1 MAVGRPR
8 CAVVGGANI
17 DIGGFP
23 EGIVAIGD
31 SNPGRVRLSAGGV
44 GRNIACNLA
53 RLGVETHLVTALG
66 TDAFTA
72 PIRQDCAKAGVSLDH
87 ALTFEGEASSVYLY
101 IADNSGDMRMAV
113 NDMALCARL
122 TPEALADRLAWLNTM
137 DAVILDANLPPETLE
152 WLAAKLQP
160 PIIADAVSAAKVRRL
175 QPTLPRLRALKPNA
189 LEASALTGMPV
200 NDDEAVKAAVRR
212 LVAMGVQRVFVTL
225 GERGVCCADADALCF
240 IPAPAI
246 HMVNTTGAGD
256 AFTAA
261 LAWAE
266 LGGMNLEDSARAG
279 LAAAALAS
287 EAAETVSPDVSP
299 EAVTARMK
307 TINTRRTSS

>member
-1 MAVGRPR
+1 MRSKKPR
-8 CAVVGGANI
+8 CAVIGGANI

-23 EGIVAIGD
+23 EGLVAMGD

-53 RLGVETHLVTALG
+53 RLDVETHLVTALA
-66 TDAFTA
+66 TDAFA
-72 PIRQDCAKAGVSLDH
+72 VPIRQDCAAAGVSLDH
-87 ALTFEGEASSVYLY
+87 ALTFEGETSSVYLF
-101 IADNSGDMRMAV
+101 ITDSSGDMRMAV

-122 TPEALADRLAWLNTM
+122 TPEALADRLSWLNTM
-137 DAVILDANLPPETLE
+137 DAVILDANLPPETLQ
-152 WLAAKLQP
+152 WLGEHLEP

-175 QPTLPRLRALKPNA
+175 LPTLPRLRSLKPNA

-200 NDDEAVKAAVRR
+200 HDDEAIAAAVRR
-212 LVAMGVQRVFVTL
+212 LVAMGVQRAFVTL
-225 GERGVCCADADALCF
+225 GEGGVCCADAKELCF

-266 LGGMNLEDSARAG
+266 LTGLNLVDSARAG
-279 LAAAALAS
+279 LAAAALAA
-287 EAAETVSPDVSP
+287 EAADTVSPLISVG
-299 EAVTARMK
+299 AVTARMK
-307 TINTRRTSS
+307 TINTRRS